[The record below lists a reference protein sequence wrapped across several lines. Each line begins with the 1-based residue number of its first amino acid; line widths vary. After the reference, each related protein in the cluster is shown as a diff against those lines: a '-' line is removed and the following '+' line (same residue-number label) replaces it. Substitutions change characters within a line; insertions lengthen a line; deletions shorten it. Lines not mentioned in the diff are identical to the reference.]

1 MFKMKI
7 IITESKLEDTILKFL
22 DNNNFVVYKGGRSFN
37 SYIYFLENEYDNQAM
52 ISVYHRNAFGEIRNW
67 VYVNPK
73 LINHVTLFVPIDEK
87 DFLNIVLYWVTNV
100 LNMKMNSVEDAFR
113 TNQEHRLD
121 VHL

>member
-1 MFKMKI
+1 MKI

-37 SYIYFLENEYDNQAM
+37 SYIYFLEDGDDNQAM

-73 LINHVTLFVPIDEK
+73 LINRVTLFVPIDEK
-87 DFLNIVLYWVTNV
+87 DFLNIVSHWVSNV
-100 LNMKMNSVEDAFR
+100 LNMKINSVENAFR
-113 TNQEHRLD
+113 TDQGHRLD
-121 VHL
+121 VRL

>member
-1 MFKMKI
+1 MKI

-22 DNNNFVVYKGGRSFN
+22 DNNNFFVYKGGRSFN
-37 SYIYFLENEYDNQAM
+37 SYIYFLENEGDNEAM

-73 LINHVTLFVPIDEK
+73 LINRVTLFVPIDEE

-100 LNMKMNSVEDAFR
+100 LNMKMNSVVNAFR
-113 TNQEHRLD
+113 GGQEHRIF
-121 VHL
+121 VKP

>member
-73 LINHVTLFVPIDEK
+73 LTNYVTLFVPIDEK

-100 LNMKMNSVEDAFR
+100 LNMKMNSVENAFR
-113 TNQEHRLD
+113 TYQEHRLD
-121 VHL
+121 VRL